1 MGSFWGRKD
10 GQSQIMG
17 TRDKDQQY
25 KVLAAPAGDLSSG
38 PSAYINCTATYNS
51 SSRRA
56 GTLSGLCGYPHTSGR
71 PHSRQTDMHERRYKP
86 LKLDYAEVS
95 DDCVTAQTLV
105 NYALEV
111 VKSCSINYSSRKH
124 LENKT
129 HEPLGVWLRNGGSC
143 TSEILY
149 WPRPLC
155 QLLLGVHAELK

>member
-1 MGSFWGRKD
+1 M
-10 GQSQIMG
+10 
-17 TRDKDQQY
+17 DQQY

-38 PSAYINCTATYNS
+38 SSAHINCTATYNS

-71 PHSRQTDMHERRYKP
+71 QPHSRQTDTHARRYKP

-95 DDCVTAQTLV
+95 DDCVTAQTLM

-111 VKSCSINYSSRKH
+111 VKSCSVNYSSRKH

-129 HEPLGVWLRNGGSC
+129 HEPLGVSLRSGGSC
-143 TSEILY
+143 TSGVLC
-149 WPRPLC
+149 WPLSPC
-155 QLLLGVHAELK
+155 QLPLGSSCRAKMT